1 MHIQNCFSVL
11 DLMIET
17 EVNVVRIIELIIN
30 LLVYTFINLN
40 LQWNLS
46 NSNTLGTKIVVLISD
61 MSRRIIC
68 IDLKLRLGQVS

>member
-1 MHIQNCFSVL
+1 MHIQKCFSVL

-17 EVNVVRIIELIIN
+17 EVNVVRIIELVIN
-30 LLVYTFINLN
+30 LLLYTFINLN